1 MIAVLLTLLV
11 AVPLVATLLTY
22 TLFCYEEANRTKAPL
37 SRYLGLAARTALG
50 SFVSEMLILILHP
63 MGLWPGLWRKPTRGQ
78 GLVVMVHGLFHN
90 PGAWSLARRRLHAL
104 GLGTACFSYSSW
116 NTDWDS
122 TVANLKNYLDELAR
136 THPDQDIHLL
146 GHSMGGLLLCAAL
159 PQVADAGHMRSLVT
173 LGTPYGGSK
182 LAPFALNSLGRFLRP
197 ERDTMA
203 RATAQPIP
211 AHVRCLAL
219 RSPADNMVLPN
230 TALLCP
236 LPGWTERET
245 GPVSHVAMLHNKDV
259 FQEVAGWIKAETE
272 ARPS

>member
-1 MIAVLLTLLV
+1 MIALLVTLLISFTLIV
-11 AVPLVATLLTY
+11 TLLTY
-22 TLFCYEEANRTKAPL
+22 TLFCYEEANRTQAPL
-37 SRYLGLAARTALG
+37 TRFLSLALRTALG
-50 SFVSEMLILILHP
+50 SFFSEMLILVLHP
-63 MGLWPGLWRKPTRGQ
+63 VGLWPGLWRKPTQGQ

-90 PGAWSLARRRLHAL
+90 PGAWIMARRRLHAL
-104 GLGTACFSYSSW
+104 GLGTAFFSYPSW

-122 TVANLKNYLDELAR
+122 TVANLKNYLDEVIQS
-136 THPDQDIHLL
+136 HPDQDIHLL

-159 PQVADAGHMRSLVT
+159 PQVANADPVRSLVT
-173 LGTPYGGSK
+173 LGTPFGGSK
-182 LAPFALNSLGRFLRP
+182 LAPFALNSLGRYLRP
-197 ERDTMA
+197 EMDTMA
-203 RATAQPIP
+203 RATAHSIP

-236 LPGWTERET
+236 LPGCTQRET

>member
-11 AVPLVATLLTY
+11 ASTLIVTLLTY

-37 SRYLGLAARTALG
+37 SRYLSLAARTALG
-50 SFVSEMLILILHP
+50 SFASETLILLLHP
-63 MGLWPGLWRKPTRGQ
+63 MGLWPGLWRNPTRGQ

-90 PGAWSLARRRLHAL
+90 PSAWILARHRLQAQ
-104 GLGTACFSYSSW
+104 GLATACFSYPCW
-116 NTDWDS
+116 NTDWDT
-122 TVANLKNYLDELAR
+122 TVLNLKNYLDELVR
-136 THPDQDIHLL
+136 SHPGQNIHLL

-159 PQVADAGHMRSLVT
+159 PQVEDARSVRSLIT

-182 LAPFALNSLGRFLRP
+182 LAPFALGSLGRFLRP
-197 ERDTMA
+197 EQDTMA

-245 GPVSHVAMLHNKDV
+245 GPVSHVAMLHSKKV
-259 FQEVAGWIKAETE
+259 FQEVADWIAGK
-272 ARPS
+272 